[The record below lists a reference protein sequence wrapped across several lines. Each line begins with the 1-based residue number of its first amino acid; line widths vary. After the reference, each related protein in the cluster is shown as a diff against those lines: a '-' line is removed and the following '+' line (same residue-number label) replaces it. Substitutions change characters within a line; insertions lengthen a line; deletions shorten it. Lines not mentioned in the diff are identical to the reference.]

1 MGKWQDEE
9 TKNNAKKHKREE
21 ERKRIIEEIEGMGYE
36 KLNYSTK
43 TSWYFINDKD
53 EVIRVDKN
61 GEITHM

>member
-36 KLNYSTK
+36 KLNYSSK